1 MGIKPEDL
9 PEKPKKVKK
18 TEKVIEEP
26 TKVEEVAATPQLIE
40 EPKEELKPIEEAP
53 APQAVAETLAPVVE
67 EEEEDDTNFIFIGV
81 LFAIFA
87 HLFFKAHMSI
97 SAPLAPGSA
106 LAMGKYRS
114 SCGLLGSVPYY
125 PCEPK
130 SVNMGTDGIL
140 EVFEGEELIFSLEGK
155 VCALDSEE
163 CVDGVV
169 IDEDGTLKIGGE
181 KAKAK
186 MKPTSTLSPWP
197 FSEDV
202 VYKTGFRNFI

>member
-1 MGIKPEDL
+1 M
-9 PEKPKKVKK
+9 
-18 TEKVIEEP
+18 
-26 TKVEEVAATPQLIE
+26 IE
-40 EPKEELKPIEEAP
+40 EPKEELKPIEEVP
-53 APQAVAETLAPVVE
+53 AVPNPNPVPETPAPVVK
-67 EEEEDDTNFIFIGV
+67 EEEEDDTNYFFIGV

-87 HLFFKAHMSI
+87 HLFFKAHLSI
-97 SAPLAPGSA
+97 SAPLAPGST

-155 VCALDSEE
+155 VCAIDSEG

-169 IDEDGTLKIGGE
+169 IEEDGTLKIGGE
-181 KAKAK
+181 EAKAK
-186 MKPTSTLSPWP
+186 MKTTSTLSPWP

-202 VYKTGFRNFI
+202 VYKTGLRNII